1 MSVVN
6 LRTGLMWKGRRKPVS
21 LMIFYHNTWNPPVF
35 RGSIL
40 FQEGLETDLM
50 QQLLTPGWKQSSN
63 LSQQPLCRKIG
74 SRDPCMYKPL
84 QPQSMNGAV
93 NTQFCK
99 EDIGS
104 RGLEILPWTSHAC
117 DRYWRTN
124 YGNRKWLDSRNCCT
138 TRIIRD
144 GLAFFCCL
152 ATLTWD
158 EFQNGHAIGVVFS
171 PVLPV
176 SHSYWCNSYQNR
188 PRTGASTL
196 VSLDSQ
202 KTAQIL
208 QKCAQK
214 SHMFCHQHSLVS
226 MIQWLL
232 ACNAHLTMALHDM
245 ILNGF
250 YLNTKMRIWFS
261 LEKQTCWLWMWGL
274 VWIYKGR

>member
-124 YGNRKWLDSRNCCT
+124 YGNRKWL
-138 TRIIRD
+138 TRETAAPRESYGMDWHFLLLGYFDLRWISKWSCNRCR
-144 GLAFFCCL
+144 FFTCV
-152 ATLTWD
+152 A
-158 EFQNGHAIGVVFS
+158 G
-171 PVLPV
+171 
-176 SHSYWCNSYQNR
+176 
-188 PRTGASTL
+188 
-196 VSLDSQ
+196 VSL
-202 KTAQIL
+202 
-208 QKCAQK
+208 
-214 SHMFCHQHSLVS
+214 
-226 MIQWLL
+226 LL
-232 ACNAHLTMALHDM
+232 MQL
-245 ILNGF
+245 I
-250 YLNTKMRIWFS
+250 S
-261 LEKQTCWLWMWGL
+261 E
-274 VWIYKGR
+274 